1 MTGHVRRRGKGWVY
15 VLDLGRQAARTCD
28 DCRRRH
34 WIELEGEEPSRCSKC
49 GGSLG
54 SVREERRQKW
64 SGQHPT
70 KAEAARELRK
80 VQGVLDAGGDP
91 FPETITVREFA
102 ARWLDH
108 KASSGVRP
116 RSLNRY
122 KGLVGRHVLPVIG
135 SMRLDR
141 VKVGHIR
148 GVLDKA
154 TASGLAPRSVQHVRA
169 VMSGLFGTAV
179 SWELIPV
186 NPVKATETASVPR
199 PELEVP
205 TAAQAMA
212 VLEAAK
218 GTQWATPLLLA
229 IATGARRS
237 EVLGLK
243 WSEVDLDR
251 RRVQIVRNLQR
262 VPGEGLRFF
271 EPKSARS
278 RRLIILP
285 PFAVAPLKAWKADQA
300 RRRLTLGAAWN
311 DFDVV
316 CERGD
321 GQPLD
326 PDSFSHAVKRLMAKA
341 GLPKATRLHD
351 LRHGLATA
359 LLEEG
364 VDVAVVS
371 AVLGHSSPGFTM
383 AVYQHVREGDGR
395 AGRRCDRTCIRTV
408 GFAFRLQI
416 GLEGVRAG

>member
-1 MTGHVRRRGKGWVY
+1 VNVYKRGKGWVF
-15 VLDLGRQAARTCD
+15 VVDLGRQAARTCGE
-28 DCRRRH
+28 CRRRH
-34 WIELEGEEPSRCSKC
+34 WIELEGSEPSGCERC

-54 SVREERRQKW
+54 PDREERRQKW
-64 SGQHPT
+64 SRQYET

-80 VQGVLDAGGDP
+80 VQGVLDTGGDP
-91 FPETITVREFA
+91 FPETATVREFA

-108 KASSGVRP
+108 KASSGIRP
-116 RSLNRY
+116 RTLNRY
-122 KGLVGRHVLPVIG
+122 RALLSRNVLPVIG

-141 VKVGHIR
+141 VKVGHVR
-148 GVLDKA
+148 GVLDNA
-154 TASGLAPRSVQHVRA
+154 AASGLAPRTVQHVRA
-169 VMSGLFGTAV
+169 VLSGLFATAV
-179 SWELIPV
+179 KWELIPA
-186 NPVKATETASVPR
+186 NPVKATETAAAPR

-218 GTQWATPLLLA
+218 GTQWATPILLS

-271 EPKSARS
+271 DPKSARS
-278 RRLIILP
+278 RRMIVLP
-285 PFAVAPLKAWKADQA
+285 PFVVAPLRAWKADQA
-300 RRRLTLGAAWN
+300 ERRLTLGSAWI
-311 DFDVV
+311 DLGLV

-371 AVLGHSSPGFTM
+371 AILGHASPGFTM
-383 AVYQHVREGDGR
+383 SVYQHVREGMAEQAAEAIERAFGR
-395 AGRRCDRTCIRTV
+395 
-408 GFAFRLQI
+408 
-416 GLEGVRAG
+416 

>member
-1 MTGHVRRRGKGWVY
+1 MTGHVRKRGKGWVY
-15 VLDLGRQAARTCD
+15 VVDLGRQSARQCEE
-28 DCRRRH
+28 CSRRH
-34 WIELEGEEPSRCSKC
+34 WIEMEGSEPSECERC
-49 GGSLG
+49 GGDLG
-54 SVREERRQKW
+54 QVRSERRQKW
-64 SGQHPT
+64 SGQYAT

-91 FPETITVREFA
+91 FPETVNVRDFA
-102 ARWLDH
+102 PRWLDH
-108 KASSGVRP
+108 KESSGVRP
-116 RSLNRY
+116 RTLKRY
-122 KGLVGRHVLPVIG
+122 KGLLTHDVLPVIG

-141 VKVGHIR
+141 VKVGHVR
-148 GVLDKA
+148 NVLDKA
-154 TASGLAPRSVQHVRA
+154 AARGLSPRSVQHVRA

-179 SWELIPV
+179 RWELIPA
-186 NPVKATETASVPR
+186 NPVKGVETTSAPR
-199 PELEVP
+199 AELEVP
-205 TAAQAMA
+205 TADQAMA

-218 GTQWATPLLLA
+218 GTQWATPILLS
-229 IATGARRS
+229 IASGARRS

-243 WSEVDLDR
+243 WSEVDLDKR
-251 RRVQIVRNLQR
+251 RIQIVRNLQR

-278 RRLIILP
+278 RRLIVLP

-300 RRRLTLGAAWN
+300 ERRLTIGAAWN
-311 DFDVV
+311 DLGLV

-321 GQPLD
+321 GTPLD

-371 AVLGHSSPGFTM
+371 AVLGHASPGFTM
-383 AVYQHVREGDGR
+383 AVYQHVREGMAEQAADAIER
-395 AGRRCDRTCIRTV
+395 AFG
-408 GFAFRLQI
+408 
-416 GLEGVRAG
+416 E